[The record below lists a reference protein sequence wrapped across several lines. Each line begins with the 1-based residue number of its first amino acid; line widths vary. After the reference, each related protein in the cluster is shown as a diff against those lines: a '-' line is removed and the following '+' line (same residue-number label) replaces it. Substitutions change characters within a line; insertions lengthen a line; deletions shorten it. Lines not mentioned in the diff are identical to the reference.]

1 MSPAQCFL
9 STLPKGIETN
19 ANEKSHC
26 STARSGTRKKSINRE
41 RERKWRTESKYY
53 RQCRGKNMNVLKNL
67 VNFWLARCVRVAL
80 WQSEKPHIFKTM
92 NEGAGTER
100 DLKIAEIHI
109 LKGAMKFI

>member
-1 MSPAQCFL
+1 
-9 STLPKGIETN
+9 
-19 ANEKSHC
+19 
-26 STARSGTRKKSINRE
+26 
-41 RERKWRTESKYY
+41 
-53 RQCRGKNMNVLKNL
+53 MNVLKNL